1 VTFDLHRLALAAID
15 AAVDE
20 LHLDDWV
27 RDTLHHPER
36 TLAVQV
42 PFVTDDGTVRVVPG
56 YRVAHSTARGPAKG
70 GTRFHLDVTGEEVA
84 GLATLMSVKTAL
96 MNLPLGGGKGGVTID
111 PKGLSRA
118 ELESLTRSYTR
129 AIAPNIG
136 PDIDIPAPDVNTTP
150 AHMDWIADEYARV
163 TGTPAPAVVT
173 GKSLEAGGS
182 LGRDTATAAGC
193 RTVVLA
199 ASERLGL
206 AADAKVVIQG
216 FGNAGAHLAR
226 MLAADGMR
234 IVGVSDS
241 QGAIHAP
248 DGLDVQAVTR
258 TKAQHGSVIHHPDVE
273 VVDERELLTL
283 DCDVLVPAALE
294 GVIDE
299 TIAGEIRARLIAEAA
314 NGPCTREA
322 DAVLEQRGISVI
334 PDVLA
339 SAGGVTVSCFEW
351 QQNLRGQRWSAEDV
365 ATRLDA
371 RMSAAL
377 EDLWRVSEQREL
389 PLRAAAN
396 VLGVSRIAEALEA
409 RAAVDRRP
417 TDEQTPAS
425 VGVAEEALAS

>member
-1 VTFDLHRLALAAID
+1 VTIDLHQLALAAID
-15 AAVDE
+15 AAVEE

-27 RDTLHHPER
+27 RDTLHQPER

-42 PFVTDDGTVRVVPG
+42 PFVAEDGSVRVVPG

-70 GTRFHLDVTGEEVA
+70 GTRFHLDVTRDEVA

-96 MNLPLGGGKGGVTID
+96 MNLPLGGGKGGITID
-111 PKGLSRA
+111 PKALSRT

-136 PDIDIPAPDVNTTP
+136 PDVDIPAPDVNTTP
-150 AHMDWIADEYARV
+150 AHMDWIADEYARI
-163 TGTPAPAVVT
+163 TGAPAPAVVT

-199 ASERLGL
+199 AAERLGL
-206 AADAKVVIQG
+206 ASDARVVIQG

-248 DGLDVQAVTR
+248 DGLDIDAITR
-258 TKAQHGSVIHHPDVE
+258 TKAEQGSVVHHPDAE
-273 VVDERELLTL
+273 VVGETDLLTL
-283 DCDVLVPAALE
+283 DCEVLVPAALE
-294 GVIDE
+294 GVID
-299 TIAGEIRARLIAEAA
+299 AGVADRVQARLIAEAA
-314 NGPCTREA
+314 NGPCTQEA
-322 DAVLEQRGISVI
+322 DAVLVERGVTVI

-351 QQNLRGQRWSAEDV
+351 QQNLRGQRWTAEDV

-371 RMSAAL
+371 RMCAAL
-377 EDLWRVSEQREL
+377 EDLWRTAEQRAL
-389 PLRAAAN
+389 PLRSAAN
-396 VLGVSRIAEALEA
+396 VLGVARIAEALEA
-409 RAAVDRRP
+409 RAAQGWQAAEHETAP
-417 TDEQTPAS
+417 
-425 VGVAEEALAS
+425 EEALAS